1 MFFIVTFILKLL
13 LGLRKRNMKV
23 LSLEMF
29 NLPLKRKMKSQITS
43 SITTQQNFD
52 IWVNSGRYQ

>member
-43 SITTQQNFD
+43 SIITQQN
-52 IWVNSGRYQ
+52 